1 MRIIW
6 NPNPLLTAVDLD
18 DADKKLLWHQ
28 VKVHVLEERISE
40 AYFDLD
46 PEHQKWCRDALKDRC
61 PVDFVAEAQKSLD
74 YPFICG
80 DEKRNDK
87 TFDEYITE
95 HADVYAAELLLGHSG
110 DCTCVP
116 GSCLKCHAEAMIGVD
131 TIPGLG
137 KHEASYIGSA
147 SGGRTIDEAIVYL
160 RDYRPIKGK
169 GWERHTDDEYNAH
182 VPRWIEEAKRAHVWL
197 VEYQR
202 EHFAQEVVAQDPQPL
217 RPSK

>member
-6 NPNPLLTAVDLD
+6 NPNPLLTAVELD

-28 VKVHVLEERISE
+28 MKVHVLEERISE
-40 AYFDLD
+40 ADFDLD

-95 HADVYAAELLLGHSG
+95 RADVYAAELLLGHSG
-110 DCTCVP
+110 DCTYVP
-116 GSCLKCHAEAMIGVD
+116 CSCLKCHAEAMIGVD

-147 SGGRTIDEAIVYL
+147 SDGRTIDEAIVYL
-160 RDYRPIKGK
+160 R
-169 GWERHTDDEYNAH
+169 HAH
-182 VPRWIEEAKRAHVWL
+182 VPRWIEEAKRAHAWL
-197 VEYQR
+197 VAYQR
-202 EHFAQEVVAQDPQPL
+202 EHFAQEVVAQDPQPP
-217 RPSK
+217 RPKP